1 MLRFHRIYFGLTA
14 ILFLVEVAIAL
25 FVHDRIVRPYVGD
38 LLVVVLIYC
47 FVRSFLAITVWRAA
61 IGVLLFA
68 YTIEILQH
76 FNLVELLGLQNYRLA
91 NIVIGNSFA
100 WVDLVA
106 YTVGIAI
113 VVWVERMRKGKQCS
127 AQ

>member
-1 MLRFHRIYFGLTA
+1 MLRFHRIYFGLMA

-38 LLVVVLIYC
+38 LLVVMLIYC
-47 FVRSFLAITVWRAA
+47 FVRSFLAISVWRAA

-68 YTIEILQH
+68 YTIEILQY

>member
-25 FVHDRIVRPYVGD
+25 FIHARIIRPYVGD
-38 LLVVVLIYC
+38 LLVVMLIYC
-47 FVRSFLAITVWRAA
+47 FVRSFLAISVWRAA

-68 YTIEILQH
+68 YAIEILQY

-113 VVWVERMRKGKQCS
+113 VVWVERLRKGKQCS

>member
-38 LLVVVLIYC
+38 LLVVMLIYC
-47 FVRSFLAITVWRAA
+47 FVRSFLAISVWRAA

-68 YTIEILQH
+68 YTIEILQY